1 MKKAKIL
8 YLEDE
13 ESLGMI
19 VSESMLSR
27 GYEVIYCKNAK
38 EALFQF
44 ENKTPD
50 ICVLDI
56 MMEGMDGYELAEL
69 IHKKNPAIPFLFLS
83 AKSQTSDVVK
93 GFQLG
98 AHDYVKKPFSI
109 EELLVRVD
117 SIISRNQMG
126 SQQQEEA
133 EEYHIGNYSFHVSKQ
148 TLSYDGS
155 EKKLTHRETEVLKLL
170 CLHKNEV
177 LERTVV
183 LDQLWGDDS
192 FFNAR
197 SMDVFI
203 TKLRKYLQKDPRVEI
218 INVRGVG
225 YKLIC

>member
-1 MKKAKIL
+1 MDKARIL

-19 VSESMLSR
+19 VSESMQSR
-27 GYEVIYCKNAK
+27 GYEVVYCKNAK

-44 ENKTPD
+44 ENKSPD

-109 EELLVRVD
+109 EELLVRIE
-117 SIISRNQMG
+117 SIISRNQLG
-126 SQQQEEA
+126 SPHHPDV
-133 EEYHIGNYSFHVSKQ
+133 EEYRISDYSFHVSKQ
-148 TLSYDGS
+148 TLSYDGT

-170 CLHKNEV
+170 CQHKNEV
-177 LERTVV
+177 LERGVV
-183 LDQLWGDDS
+183 LEQLWGDDS

-203 TKLRKYLQKDPRVEI
+203 TKLRKYLQKDPRIEI